1 MSNAIK
7 IADLLD
13 KHPKVDRVIFPG
25 LKSHPQYELC
35 KKQSR
40 GPGAMI
46 SFYIKG
52 DIKTA
57 ENFLRAVKLFT
68 LAESLG
74 GVESLI
80 ENPALMTHMS
90 VPAEQRKLLGIAD
103 NFIRISC
110 GIEDEKDLIEDIK
123 QALEKA

>member
-1 MSNAIK
+1 
-7 IADLLD
+7 
-13 KHPKVDRVIFPG
+13 
-25 LKSHPQYELC
+25 
-35 KKQSR
+35 
-40 GPGAMI
+40 MI

-52 DIKTA
+52 DINTA
-57 ENFLRAVKLFT
+57 ERFLKAVKIFT

-90 VPAEQRKLLGIAD
+90 VPPEKRRELGIDD
-103 NFIRISC
+103 NFIRIST
-110 GIEDEKDLIEDIK
+110 GIEDLKDLLEDIK

>member
-1 MSNAIK
+1 
-7 IADLLD
+7 
-13 KHPKVDRVIFPG
+13 
-25 LKSHPQYELC
+25 
-35 KKQSR
+35 
-40 GPGAMI
+40 MI

-57 ENFLRAVKLFT
+57 ENFLKAVKIFT

-90 VPAEQRKLLGIAD
+90 VPPE
-103 NFIRISC
+103 
-110 GIEDEKDLIEDIK
+110 
-123 QALEKA
+123 

>member
-1 MSNAIK
+1 
-7 IADLLD
+7 
-13 KHPKVDRVIFPG
+13 
-25 LKSHPQYELC
+25 
-35 KKQSR
+35 
-40 GPGAMI
+40 MI

-57 ENFLRAVKLFT
+57 ENFLRALKIFT

-90 VPAEQRKLLGIAD
+90 VPAEKRKELGIAD

-110 GIEDEKDLIEDIK
+110 GIEDLKDLMDDIK
-123 QALEKA
+123 QGLEKA

>member
-1 MSNAIK
+1 
-7 IADLLD
+7 
-13 KHPKVDRVIFPG
+13 
-25 LKSHPQYELC
+25 
-35 KKQSR
+35 
-40 GPGAMI
+40 MI

-80 ENPALMTHMS
+80 QNPALMTHFS
-90 VPAEQRKLLGIAD
+90 VPPQQRKILGIED

-110 GIEDEKDLIEDIK
+110 GIEDAKDLLEDIK

>member
-1 MSNAIK
+1 
-7 IADLLD
+7 
-13 KHPKVDRVIFPG
+13 
-25 LKSHPQYELC
+25 
-35 KKQSR
+35 
-40 GPGAMI
+40 MI

-90 VPAEQRKLLGIAD
+90 VPPEQRKLLGIAD
-103 NFIRISC
+103 NFIRIST
-110 GIEDEKDLIEDIK
+110 GIEDVKDLLADVK
-123 QALEKA
+123 QALEKAWTQTSINSIKSS